1 MIQYQTTPFKQ
12 PFMIA
17 DNDTDLIQNM
27 RMNLVKQVLTEQ
39 GLRDY
44 LVDNYGVNILDMNR
58 IHGLLN
64 HLVDHYLTEK
74 TDYRHQVEV
83 INDRVLSLE
92 VGAFVLFREEMHT
105 LLKDALGMEQGPF
118 HKSA

>member
-1 MIQYQTTPFKQ
+1 
-12 PFMIA
+12 MIA

-44 LVDNYGVNILDMNR
+44 IHDNYGVNLLDMSR
-58 IHGLLN
+58 VHGMLN

-74 TDYRHQVEV
+74 TDYRKQVEM
-83 INDRVLSLE
+83 IKERGLSLE

-105 LLKDALGMEQGPF
+105 LLKDSLGDDKTAFFKPGG
-118 HKSA
+118 